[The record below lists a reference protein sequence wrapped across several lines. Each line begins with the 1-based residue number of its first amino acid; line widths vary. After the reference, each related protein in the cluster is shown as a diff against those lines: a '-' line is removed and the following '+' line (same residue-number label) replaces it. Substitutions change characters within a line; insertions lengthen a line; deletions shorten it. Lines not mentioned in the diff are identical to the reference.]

1 MGEVLAD
8 GFSDRG
14 SIPLISIQARTMRQ
28 KKIKAGRIPGLFYV
42 QIAFLSKNGG
52 NVPFP
57 KI

>member
-28 KKIKAGRIPGLFYV
+28 KKIKAGRIPGLFYA
-42 QIAFLSKNGG
+42 QIAFFSKNGG